1 MNGRRQLLLRDRGP
15 YHHYSDFVR
24 ALSIDVQIA
33 DIHLLETMTSN
44 DPNSNEYLLEDGLAI
59 LRVMDELLSLVPT
72 IFLRG
77 EKEGSIVSA
86 LLHPDL
92 SLSNIMIDPNTLEII
107 GIIDWECTNASPLWQ
122 HAYPHFLTVA
132 GPKVEKVPPRVKPGD
147 TDEVRNEHCDDWEK
161 MQLRAVFDEVVEPLA
176 EEPLSRFK
184 SEFMCSLDTAE
195 ISQVMAERCIEETRK
210 HWQLFVVILYRLR

>member
-24 ALSIDVQIA
+24 ALIDVQIA
-33 DIHLLETMTSN
+33 DIHRLETMSSN
-44 DPNSNEYLLEDGLAI
+44 DPNFNEYLLEDGLAI
-59 LRVMDELLSLVPT
+59 LRVMDKLLSLS
-72 IFLRG
+72 FRRSFR
-77 EKEGSIVSA
+77 EAKRKGSIVSA

-92 SLSNIMIDPNTLEII
+92 SLSNIMIDPNTLEIT

-132 GPKVEKVPPRVKPGD
+132 GPKVEKVPPRVEPGD

-176 EEPLSRFK
+176 EEPLSRLK

-210 HWQLFVVILYRLR
+210 HWQSFVVILYRLR